1 MFLFD
6 IKSGLSLE
14 IKPFQ
19 NQNGKGYKHLAPD
32 GSGWKDFRL
41 KNGKVK
47 RTIIKGHQH
56 EELKNTL
63 HGIME
68 RNKMS
73 ES

>member
-1 MFLFD
+1 MELFD
-6 IKSGLSLE
+6 IRSGLALE
-14 IKPFQ
+14 IKPFK
-19 NQNGKGYKHLAPD
+19 NRSGKGYRHIAPD
-32 GSGWKDFRL
+32 GSGWADIRL
-41 KNGKVK
+41 NDGSVK
-47 RTIIKGHQH
+47 RTVIKGRQY